1 MPGRGSH
8 WRSFRST
15 VRRAKLVSV
24 KTMLLTRILSSHIQI
39 LSRWLEIYF
48 TPTPPERW
56 RRGLLYVLIGIRF
69 FKRYLPTSGDIVT
82 RWRGVRR
89 IPPYNSHTID
99 DLLVY
104 RRVTKSQELRHL
116 GGGVAMLLISWW
128 SIHYRGKGDWRIL
141 ILANIVINL
150 YPVFLQRYNRVR
162 LDLLTDRLRGR
173 RGESTLSADHHWGW
187 LRHHPLQ
194 SSPVRRPITN
204 PTFKLLI
211 CASQIV

>member
-1 MPGRGSH
+1 MSRQSLASPNAREGSH
-8 WRSFRST
+8 WRSSRST

-39 LSRWLEIYF
+39 LSRWLEVYF

-128 SIHYRGKGDWRIL
+128 SIHYRGKGDWCIL

-173 RGESTLSADHHWGW
+173 RGESY
-187 LRHHPLQ
+187 
-194 SSPVRRPITN
+194 PV
-204 PTFKLLI
+204 
-211 CASQIV
+211 S